1 MKSLLLSIALCSAFA
16 LGAQNKFTEIS
27 IEVDGLCGMC
37 EERIENAA
45 YIQGVK
51 KADWSQETHML
62 DLIYNS
68 SKLDES
74 AIIAAINEV
83 GHDVKNHPATD
94 EQYANIHGCCRF
106 RDPDQRAKHGLDEQP
121 LCTPVETSVKDSSD
135 ESEQQL

>member
-1 MKSLLLSIALCSAFA
+1 MKSLIFSLALLSVIGLNGQS
-16 LGAQNKFTEIS
+16 KFNTTS

-37 EERIENAA
+37 EKRIENAA

-68 SKLDES
+68 SKVEQSD
-74 AIIAAINEV
+74 IIAAINEV
-83 GHDVKNHPATD
+83 GHDVKGHPASD

-106 RDPDQRAKHGLDEQP
+106 RDPDQRAKHGLVGQP
-121 LCTPVETSVKDSSD
+121 LCTPIETSVKGSSD
-135 ESEQQL
+135 ESEQKL

>member
-1 MKSLLLSIALCSAFA
+1 MKSFVFSLALLSAISLNGQS
-16 LGAQNKFTEIS
+16 KFSSVS

-37 EERIENAA
+37 EKRIENAA

-68 SKLDES
+68 SKVEQSD
-74 AIIAAINEV
+74 IVAAINEV
-83 GHDVKNHPATD
+83 GHDVKDHPASD
-94 EQYANIHGCCRF
+94 EQYANVHGCCRF